1 MEEKKDNKDAEK
13 KSQNNTKKT
22 TKASS
27 KNGSGAKKNTT
38 SKTTTKKNTK
48 GSTNKTS
55 TTKKKTTS
63 KPKIDENKKEE
74 TKVFENER
82 IASISSRIS
91 DNTKMYT
98 STKEGKEE
106 KETDSETNYIDTNS
120 KKDKEVKGLEKKIK
134 KDEKKNKKKH
144 PKLWLAI
151 KIFFIIIALIIVA
164 GVAAFCAIFF
174 SDNWSITK
182 EQLLS
187 DRGLKIVDL
196 DGNEVAN
203 LTGDEITQKVSLDA
217 MSKIPDA
224 FIAIE
229 DKRFYDH
236 NGVDIIRT
244 TSAILNYGMS
254 LVTKKSASF
263 GGSTITQQ
271 LVKITM
277 NDDERGGIEGIKRK
291 IREWSRA
298 MQVEDMLEKDQ
309 ILERYL
315 NRIYLGSS
323 GGLEVRGV
331 ESAAKHYFNKSAS
344 ELDAAQCAFL
354 AGINHS
360 PNLYNP
366 FEEGNNHSED
376 IRKRTLTVLDQMHEQ
391 GKISDEEYET
401 AVTETNGGLPF
412 EKGSMSNGNS
422 SLSYHTA
429 AAINQVAEE
438 ISAKQDIS
446 YPEAREILINS
457 GYTLYTTVNKSVQEI
472 AETEYKSGKYNR
484 RVAGVQSAIAIVE
497 PSTGYVVAGVGGLG
511 EGLDTLG
518 LNRIN
523 SARSAGSAFKPLVN
537 IAPSLENGT
546 IVASTLFDDSPTA
559 FGGYSPSD
567 DGGSSRGIMTIRTA
581 IAWSKNIPEV
591 KLLQL
596 QGIDNACNFLSKI
609 GITVDDIYKDLSLA
623 LGTQTVT
630 PVQMAAAYAMIA
642 NGGIYITPTFYTKVV
657 DQNGN
662 TVIEAK
668 QEKNRVMSEG
678 NAYILTSI
686 LTGPIKQAGG
696 TATAHANALGSM
708 AVAGKTSTSS
718 AAKDRW
724 FCGFTP
730 YYATACWYGYDNNEA
745 SVGSTNTAATIWFNV
760 MKTVHKGLE
769 TKDFV
774 KPDNI
779 VSAKICTDS
788 GKKATDKCKNTYTEI
803 FVKGTVPEECKGHTV
818 VEICKETNKLATE
831 FCPDKEERL
840 YTEEID
846 TEKKGN
852 WKTRSLKETVKPP
865 KDTCDVHTK
874 AEEIDVPNVVGK
886 TQSEAKKA
894 LENAGFEVKILQ
906 DEDRSKKQNVVLKQS
921 ATKAPKGSTISITV
935 NSYKGGGNTTT
946 NTTSNTTG
954 NAITSS
960 GNTTASNKVK
970 GD

>member
-1 MEEKKDNKDAEK
+1 MEEKKESKDTEK
-13 KSQNNTKKT
+13 KVQN
-22 TKASS
+22 KA
-27 KNGSGAKKNTT
+27 KNTT
-38 SKTTTKKNTK
+38 KSNSKTGTGKKKTTTTKK
-48 GSTNKTS
+48 STSSKNN
-55 TTKKKTTS
+55 TTKSKTTQS
-63 KPKIDENKKEE
+63 KTTQNKKDNEE
-74 TKVFENER
+74 TVVFESKKSKT
-82 IASISSRIS
+82 ASSKIS
-91 DNTKMYT
+91 DETKRYINEDNKKNNNDVNKDD
-98 STKEGKEE
+98 TKV
-106 KETDSETNYIDTNS
+106 YIDTDS
-120 KKDKEVKGLEKKIK
+120 KKDKEVKKLEKKVK
-134 KDEKKNKKKH
+134 KDDKKKKKKH

-151 KIFFIIIALIIVA
+151 KILFIIILLLIIA

-187 DRGLKIVDL
+187 DKGLKIVNL
-196 DGNEVAN
+196 DGNEITS
-203 LTGDEITQKVSLDA
+203 LTGDEITQKVTLEN

-229 DKRFYDH
+229 DKRFYQH
-236 NGVDIIRT
+236 GGVDLIRT
-244 TSAILNYGMS
+244 SSAIANYGMS
-254 LVTKKSASF
+254 LLTKKGASF
-263 GGSTITQQ
+263 GGSSITQQ

-277 NDDERGGIEGIKRK
+277 NDDERGGIEGVKRK

-298 MQVEDMLEKDQ
+298 MQVEKMLEKDQ

-360 PNLYNP
+360 PNIYNP
-366 FEEGNNHSED
+366 FEEGNSHTEE
-376 IRKRTLTVLDQMHEQ
+376 IRKRTLTVLDEMHNQ
-391 GKISDEEYET
+391 GKLSDEDYNT
-401 AVTETNGGLPF
+401 AVEETKGGLPF
-412 EKGSMSNGNS
+412 EKGSISNGNS
-422 SLSYHTA
+422 TLSYHAA

-438 ISAKQDIS
+438 MSKKQDIS
-446 YPEAREILINS
+446 YSEARELLINS
-457 GYTLYTTVNKSVQEI
+457 GYTLYTTVNNSIQST
-472 AETEYKSGKYNR
+472 AEAEYRSGKYNR
-484 RVAGVQSAIAIVE
+484 SVAGVQSAIVIIE

-523 SARSAGSAFKPLVN
+523 SERSAGSAFKPLVN

-546 IVASTLFDDSPTA
+546 IVASTLFDDSPTT
-559 FGGYSPSD
+559 FGGGYSPSD
-567 DGGSSRGIMTIRTA
+567 DGGSSRGMMTIRTA

-596 QGIDNACNFLSKI
+596 QGIDNATNFLSKI

-630 PVQMAAAYAMIA
+630 PLEMAAAYAMIA
-642 NGGIYITPTFYTKVV
+642 NSGVYITPTFYTKVV

-662 TVIEAK
+662 TVIEAT

-678 NAYILTSI
+678 NAYVLTSI
-686 LTGPIKQAGG
+686 LTGPVKQSGG
-696 TATAHANALGSM
+696 TATAYANTLGSM

-730 YYATACWYGYDNNEA
+730 YYAAACWYGYDNNEA
-745 SVGSTNTAATIWFNV
+745 SVGSANTATTIWFNV
-760 MKTVHKGLE
+760 MKTVHKELA
-769 TKDFV
+769 TKDFT

-779 VSAKICTDS
+779 VSARICLDS
-788 GKKATDKCKNTYTEI
+788 GKKATDKCKNTYSEI
-803 FVKGTVPEECKGHTV
+803 FVKGTIPGDCNGHTM
-818 VEICKETNKLATE
+818 VEVCKETNKLATE
-831 FCPDKEERL
+831 FCPEKEEKL
-840 YTEEID
+840 FTEEVE

-852 WKTRSLKETVKPP
+852 WKTRSLKETVTPP

-886 TQSEAKKA
+886 SQVDATKA
-894 LENAGFEVKILQ
+894 LEKEGFTVKVLQ
-906 DEDRSKKQNVVLKQS
+906 DEDNTKKSGVVLKQS
-921 ATKAPKGSTISITV
+921 SSKAPKGSTISITV
-935 NSYKGGGNTTT
+935 NSYKGNGGNTTSRNMLT
-946 NTTSNTTG
+946 SNSISSNTTSNPT
-954 NAITSS
+954 
-960 GNTTASNKVK
+960 NTTQNKT
-970 GD
+970 GG